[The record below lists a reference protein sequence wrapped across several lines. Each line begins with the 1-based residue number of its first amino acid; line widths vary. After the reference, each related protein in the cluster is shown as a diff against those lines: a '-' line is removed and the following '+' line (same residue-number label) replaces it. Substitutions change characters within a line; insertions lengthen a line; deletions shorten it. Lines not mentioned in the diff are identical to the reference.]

1 MFYALAA
8 RHSVTVI
15 QAQRNSQRFFN
26 FGLMEGLV

>member
-1 MFYALAA
+1 MVYALAA

-26 FGLMEGLV
+26 DGLMKGL